1 MEWADLP
8 IVDFSKVGT
17 PEGRAELVPQVRDA
31 MRTHGF
37 LIVVNH
43 GWTQAQVRNVT
54 TCPAYAT
61 DVRILL
67 SPTEPARL

>member
-43 GWTQAQVRNVT
+43 GWTQAQVWDVT
-54 TCPAYAT
+54 T
-61 DVRILL
+61 
-67 SPTEPARL
+67 